1 MNAHRYLYHNMQAF
15 DGSWT
20 LFLDR
25 DGVLNVE
32 KPEGYILHVGEFV
45 LLPGVEEAL
54 QKLAQIFGRI
64 IIVTNQRGVG
74 RGLMRQA
81 DLDEIHRYLRS
92 RIEQA
97 GGRIDA
103 IYACTDAEKD
113 SPCRKP
119 NTGMALQAK
128 RDFPEIDFIR
138 SVMVGNSDSDML
150 FGRQLGMRTVWIAT
164 TKPAPEPPELADEI
178 YPSLWAWVFASVDG
192 QRQLFTPEAPGDS
205 V

>member
-1 MNAHRYLYHNMQAF
+1 MRTF
-15 DGSWT
+15 DRSWT

-32 KPEGYILHVGEFV
+32 KPDGYILHVGEFI

-54 QKLAQIFGRI
+54 HRLAQIFGRI

-74 RGLMRQA
+74 RGLMQQA
-81 DLDEIHRYLRS
+81 DLEEIHRYLRA
-92 RIEQA
+92 RIERA

-103 IYACTDAEKD
+103 IYACTDADRE

-119 NTGMALQAK
+119 NPGMALRAK
-128 RDFPEIDFIR
+128 QDFPEIDFTR

-178 YPSLWAWVFASVDG
+178 HPSLWAWVFASGSREVEFFSPETPSDG
-192 QRQLFTPEAPGDS
+192 I
-205 V
+205 